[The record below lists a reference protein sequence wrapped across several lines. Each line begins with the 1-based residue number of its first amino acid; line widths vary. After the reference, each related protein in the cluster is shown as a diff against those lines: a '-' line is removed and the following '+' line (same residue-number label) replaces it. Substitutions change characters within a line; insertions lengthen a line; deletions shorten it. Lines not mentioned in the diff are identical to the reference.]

1 MPYLLTAP
9 ASMATN
15 SGACGS
21 DTAGTATLIVFSDVS
36 AANVGAV
43 GKNKKAIKEIG
54 MIQRFMFRSFSQ
66 LVRPD
71 YPKRVKMSSL
81 FATISILLY
90 TLTHSGIVGNERLF

>member
-1 MPYLLTAP
+1 MPYFLNAP

-15 SGACGS
+15 SGACSS

-36 AANVGAV
+36 AVNVGAV

-71 YPKRVKMSSL
+71 YPKRAKMSSL
-81 FATISILLY
+81 VATISILLLN
-90 TLTHSGIVGNERLF
+90 TKIECACGQ